1 MPRPS
6 PSSAETPSIAQA
18 QRTIAY
24 LSEQVQHS
32 QISFR
37 AVMANATQLTRQLDD
52 LEKDKAELERQ
63 VREWKGKHKRLQG
76 QLTIATHDDTEM
88 LDPTLVDADFFGS
101 EEQSQ
106 SKFVD
111 KLRAYVMSITK
122 SDALIRR
129 RKANGRNLYIEH
141 KTKQFKDKGI
151 NSNDTEDD
159 DLDPIALQNEV
170 GLTLTKRL
178 DRKWARKT
186 PVQKAK
192 WLEDNAGE
200 LDSVTAKKRK
210 VDEMTDTKKKN
221 AIKKAFNAICQ
232 EVRYQSEVPSKD

>member
-1 MPRPS
+1 
-6 PSSAETPSIAQA
+6 
-18 QRTIAY
+18 
-24 LSEQVQHS
+24 
-32 QISFR
+32 
-37 AVMANATQLTRQLDD
+37 MANATQLTRQLDD

-111 KLRAYVMSITK
+111 KLRAYVMSVCHRKAIQKNWDAVVLMDQITK

-151 NSNDTEDD
+151 NSS
-159 DLDPIALQNEV
+159 
-170 GLTLTKRL
+170 
-178 DRKWARKT
+178 
-186 PVQKAK
+186 
-192 WLEDNAGE
+192 E
-200 LDSVTAKKRK
+200 LLNLITV
-210 VDEMTDTKKKN
+210 V
-221 AIKKAFNAICQ
+221 IG
-232 EVRYQSEVPSKD
+232 YH